1 MHRRG
6 RSSGWRSAARWLVNL
21 AVAAVVAGAL
31 TLIWPQSLGG
41 RIAYVKVDGH
51 SMDPTLHMGDLAVV
65 HRHAHYGN
73 GDVVAYR
80 VPRDEFGAGAFV
92 IHRIIGGDGR
102 TGFTT
107 QGDNRT
113 APDIW
118 HPRDAD
124 ILGVVTLRV
133 PGIGDAIAT
142 LASPIPLGG
151 LCAGLTTTVM
161 LLPASR
167 RRSGDGDASGG
178 ASEDAVREG
187 PVSDSS

>member
-1 MHRRG
+1 MHRGGRRSRLRG
-6 RSSGWRSAARWLVNL
+6 AVRWAVNL
-21 AVAAVVAGAL
+21 VVAGIVAGAL

-65 HRHAHYGN
+65 HRHAHYAK

-92 IHRIIGGDGR
+92 IHRIVAGNGR

-133 PGIGDAIAT
+133 PGIGRTVAA
-142 LASPIPLGG
+142 LARPITLGG

-161 LLPASR
+161 LLPSSR
-167 RRSGDGDASGG
+167 RRSSDEG
-178 ASEDAVREG
+178 SEDAPREDA
-187 PVSDSS
+187 VSDSS